1 MNRWRQRAAPL
12 GGHSLQLLR
21 GGDELFPAML
31 AAIAAA
37 EDEVWLASYI
47 VHTDDS
53 SLQIAQ
59 ALAAAARRGVR
70 VRVVVDG
77 FGARHALPF
86 WQQHLEGSG
95 AALAVFRPINR
106 WWHWMQPGQLRRLH
120 QKLCVVDQT
129 CAFVGGINLMDDRFD
144 LHHGVLAAPRLDFAV
159 RFCGP
164 LVSEVQLTVRRLWG
178 RSWLGRD
185 FGDELR
191 AALTETEPLARAR
204 QWVGERL
211 GGWVGRRW
219 RAWHGARVHAQALAH
234 ERRHMAANPQPV
246 QMAFVQRDNLRRRH
260 AIEREYLHALRE
272 ARHGVDL
279 ICPYFYPSARLL
291 RALMAAARR
300 GVKVR
305 LLLQGQV
312 DYRLAALAAQALY
325 AELLARGVQVF
336 EYRAAFLHAKVAQ
349 VDGLWATVGSSNLDP
364 TSLLLNLEA
373 NVLVWDAGFASGL
386 RTAFETALQG
396 AQEVLPTTP
405 MPGWRGWRGWLRRSL
420 LAWAAQVYLRAAG
433 GGSPY

>member
-86 WQQHLEGSG
+86 WGQQLEGSG

-120 QKLCVVDQT
+120 QKLCVVDQA
-129 CAFVGGINLMDDRFD
+129 CAFVGGINLMDDRYD
-144 LHHGVLAAPRLDFAV
+144 LHHGTLAAPRLDFAV
-159 RFCGP
+159 RLTGP
-164 LVSEVQLTVRRLWG
+164 LVPEVQQAVRRLWS

-191 AALTETEPLARAR
+191 ALLTDAEPVARAR
-204 QWVGERL
+204 QWLAE
-211 GGWVGRRW
+211 RW
-219 RAWHGARVHAQALAH
+219 RLWQGVRAQAKALAH
-234 ERRHMAANPQPV
+234 ERRLTLGNPSAV
-246 QMAFVQRDNLRRRH
+246 QLAFVQRDNLRRRH

-272 ARHGVDL
+272 ARHEVDL

-291 RALMAAARR
+291 RALMATARR
-300 GVKVR
+300 GVRVR

-325 AELLARGVQVF
+325 AELLARGVHVF

-349 VDGLWATVGSSNLDP
+349 VDGHWATVGSSNLDP

-373 NVLVWDAGFASGL
+373 NVLVWDAGFASEL

-433 GGSPY
+433 GGARY